1 MAAMR
6 PEQLERPILAKKHFG
21 VRGTLTNDSS
31 TCKKDGARASSLIS
45 PHPGPENALK
55 SRE

>member
-6 PEQLERPILAKKHFG
+6 FEQLERFILAKKYFG

>member
-6 PEQLERPILAKKHFG
+6 FEQLERFILAKKCFG
-21 VRGTLTNDSS
+21 VRGTLNNDSS
-31 TCKKDGARASSLIS
+31 TYKKDGAGASSLIS